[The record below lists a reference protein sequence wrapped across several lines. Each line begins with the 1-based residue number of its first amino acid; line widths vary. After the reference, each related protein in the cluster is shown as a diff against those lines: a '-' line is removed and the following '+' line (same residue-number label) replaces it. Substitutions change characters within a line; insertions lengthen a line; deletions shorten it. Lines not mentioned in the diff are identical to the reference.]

1 MSDPR
6 LDHNDPALQP
16 LQINTEPLKGKKVLI
31 TGIANKDS
39 IAYRAARAFKAFGA
53 DIAMTYLNDKT
64 RNFTQQLAEVLAV
77 DPDLYL
83 PHDIMNDQQTEDLFA
98 AIQQKWGRLDVL
110 LHSMAFAPAAALHG
124 NVLDVTRD
132 DFQTTMTISAHSL
145 IALAHQAVP
154 LMTDGGSIFT
164 LSYFGGDKVVANYGI
179 MGPAKSCLEGIVRY
193 LAAELGPKNINVNS
207 ISPGPVMT
215 RASSG
220 VAGFDDLM
228 ATSVEKCP
236 EHTLV
241 TPDEIGISM
250 AMLAFDSMRKVT
262 GEVLY
267 IDGGFHIMAS

>member
-6 LDHNDPALQP
+6 IDPNDPALQP

-39 IAYRAARAFKAFGA
+39 IAYGAARAFKAFGA

-64 RNFTQQLAEVLAV
+64 RNFTEQLAEALAV
-77 DPDLYL
+77 DADLYL
-83 PHDIMNDQQTEDLFA
+83 PHDIMNDQQTEELFA
-98 AIQQKWGRLDVL
+98 AIHQKWGRLDVV

-124 NVLDVTRD
+124 DVLDVTRD
-132 DFQTTMTISAHSL
+132 DFQTTMTVSAHSL

-164 LSYFGGDKVVANYGI
+164 LSYFGGNKVVPNYGI

-193 LAAELGPKNINVNS
+193 LAAELGPKKISVNT

-228 ATSVEKCP
+228 ATSMEKSP
-236 EHTLV
+236 QHTLV

-250 AMLAFDSMRKVT
+250 AMMASASMRKIT
-262 GEVLY
+262 GEVLF
-267 IDGGFHIMAS
+267 IDGGFHIMAG

>member
-6 LDHNDPALQP
+6 IDSNDPALQP
-16 LQINTEPLKGKKVLI
+16 LQIDTEPLKGKKVLI

-39 IAYRAARAFKAFGA
+39 IAYGAARAFKAFGA

-64 RNFTQQLAEVLAV
+64 RNFTHQLAEVLAV

-83 PHDIMNDQQTEDLFA
+83 PHDIMNDQQTEALFA
-98 AIQQKWGRLDVL
+98 AIQEKWGRLDVM
-110 LHSMAFAPAAALHG
+110 LHSMAFAPGAALQG
-124 NVLDVTRD
+124 GVLDVTRD
-132 DFQTTMTISAHSL
+132 DFQTTMTVSAHSL

-164 LSYFGGDKVVANYGI
+164 LSYFGGDKVVPNYGI

-193 LAAELGPKNINVNS
+193 LAAELGPKKISVNAV
-207 ISPGPVMT
+207 SPGPVMT
-215 RASSG
+215 RAASG

-228 ATSVEKCP
+228 AASLDKSP
-236 EHTLV
+236 EHVLV
-241 TPDEIGISM
+241 TPDEVGISM
-250 AMLAFDSMRKVT
+250 AMLATASMRKVT
-262 GEVLY
+262 GEVLF

>member
-6 LDHNDPALQP
+6 IDPNDPALQP
-16 LQINTEPLKGKKVLI
+16 LQIETEPLKGKKVLI
-31 TGIANKDS
+31 TGIANKNS
-39 IAYRAARAFKAFGA
+39 IAYGAARAFKAFGA

-64 RNFTQQLAEVLAV
+64 RSFTEQLAEVLAV

-83 PHDIMNDQQTEDLFA
+83 PHDIMNDQQTGELFA
-98 AIQQKWGRLDVL
+98 AIQQKWGRLDVV
-110 LHSMAFAPAAALHG
+110 LHSMAFAPRTALHG
-124 NVLDVTRD
+124 AVLDVTRD

-164 LSYFGGDKVVANYGI
+164 LSYFGGDKVDPNYGI
-179 MGPAKSCLEGIVRY
+179 MGPAKSLLEGIVRY
-193 LAAELGPKNINVNS
+193 LAAELGPKKINVNT
-207 ISPGPVMT
+207 ISPGPVVT

-220 VAGFDDLM
+220 VAGFDDMM
-228 ATSVEKCP
+228 ATAIEKSP

-241 TPDEIGISM
+241 TQDEIGISM

-262 GEVLY
+262 GEVLF

>member
-6 LDHNDPALQP
+6 IDSNDPALQP

-31 TGIANKDS
+31 TGIANKNS
-39 IAYRAARAFKAFGA
+39 IAYGAARAFKAFGA

-64 RNFTQQLAEVLAV
+64 RSFTEQLAEVLAV

-83 PHDIMNDQQTEDLFA
+83 PHDIMNDQQTGELFA
-98 AIQQKWGRLDVL
+98 AIQQKWGRLDVV
-110 LHSMAFAPAAALHG
+110 LHSMAFAPRTALHG
-124 NVLDVTRD
+124 AVLDVTRD

-164 LSYFGGDKVVANYGI
+164 LSYFGGDKVDPNYGI

-193 LAAELGPKNINVNS
+193 LASELGPKKISVNT
-207 ISPGPVMT
+207 ISPGPVVT

-220 VAGFDDLM
+220 VAGFDDMM
-228 ATSVEKCP
+228 ATAIEKSP

-262 GEVLY
+262 GEVLFV
-267 IDGGFHIMAS
+267 DGGFHIMAS